1 MGAFTTRIEP
11 PRTGFALSGD
21 RPSVVAGT
29 WWRLMLI
36 RNTSDDP
43 FTEAVIRRRA

>member
-11 PRTGFALSGD
+11 PRTGSTLAGD
-21 RPSVVAGT
+21 RRSLVAGT
-29 WWRLMLI
+29 WGRLMLI